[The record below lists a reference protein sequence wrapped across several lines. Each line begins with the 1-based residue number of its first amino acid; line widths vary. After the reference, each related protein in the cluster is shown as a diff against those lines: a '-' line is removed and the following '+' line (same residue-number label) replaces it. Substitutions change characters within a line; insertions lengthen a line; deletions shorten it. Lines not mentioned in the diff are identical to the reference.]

1 MIEFADVKKAKERI
15 EPYIFRTPLLRVPAL
30 DDVLNCQVYIK
41 PENLQFTGSFKYRG
55 AMNKVQSLTDEE
67 KSAGVV
73 AASSGNHGQGVAYAA
88 KIAGIDAT
96 IVMPTDVNPVKLKNC
111 QDYGA
116 KTLFEGTKSSER
128 EVKMNEIVANEGKTS
143 IHPYGDDFVKAG
155 QGTMA
160 LEILE
165 DEPDMDFLVVPIGG
179 GGMISGISVGA
190 KGLSEKIKI
199 IGVEPTGARRYTESL
214 KIGEPAALDKVDT
227 IADGTRTDKANPG
240 NFEIIKNYV
249 DEIVTVDDDEI
260 KDAMKAIV
268 SGAKIIA
275 EPSSSM
281 PVAAAMYNKIKF
293 NKDDKVCFVISGGN
307 NDLEFLSEII
317 A

>member
-1 MIEFADVKKAKERI
+1 M
-15 EPYIFRTPLLRVPAL
+15 YI
-30 DDVLNCQVYIK
+30 
-41 PENLQFTGSFKYRG
+41 
-55 AMNKVQSLTDEE
+55 
-67 KSAGVV
+67 
-73 AASSGNHGQGVAYAA
+73 QG
-88 KIAGIDAT
+88 
-96 IVMPTDVNPVKLKNC
+96 
-111 QDYGA
+111 
-116 KTLFEGTKSSER
+116 
-128 EVKMNEIVANEGKTS
+128 
-143 IHPYGDDFVKAG
+143 
-155 QGTMA
+155 
-160 LEILE
+160 
-165 DEPDMDFLVVPIGG
+165 
-179 GGMISGISVGA
+179 
-190 KGLSEKIKI
+190 EKIKI
-199 IGVEPTGARRYTESL
+199 IGVEPSGASRYTESL

-240 NFEIIKNYV
+240 NFEIIKKYV

-281 PVAAAMYNKIKF
+281 PVAAAMYDKVTF